1 MLDLERYAK
10 RIGALSDME
19 LRVQRDQEADEDFEE
34 RMKLHRHKVVVN
46 DADDEDDWDSIGII

>member
-10 RIGALSDME
+10 RIGALSDVE

>member
-34 RMKLHRHKVVVN
+34 RKLHRHKVVVN
-46 DADDEDDWDSIGII
+46 DADDEDDWD

>member
-1 MLDLERYAK
+1 LLDLERYAK
-10 RIGALSDME
+10 RIGALSDVE
-19 LRVQRDQEADEDFEE
+19 LRVQRDQEPDEDFEE

>member
-1 MLDLERYAK
+1 LLDLERYAK

>member
-10 RIGALSDME
+10 RIGALSDVE
-19 LRVQRDQEADEDFEE
+19 LRVQRDQADEDFEE

-46 DADDEDDWDSIGII
+46 DADDEDDWD

>member
-10 RIGALSDME
+10 RIGALSDVE
-19 LRVQRDQEADEDFEE
+19 LRVQRDQVDEDFEE

>member
-34 RMKLHRHKVVVN
+34 RMKLHMHKVVVN
-46 DADDEDDWDSIGII
+46 DADDEDDWD